1 MITIYSY
8 NIAEGT
14 LASPTRE
21 ELPGLV
27 EAENVDLWVDLEA
40 PTEEESQ
47 ILSTVFGFHEL
58 AIEDCVAIEI
68 EEAKIDNYED
78 YLFLVFHSV
87 VFNHEKLTFDF
98 NELDIFFGEKYIVT
112 YHNRPILGINQL
124 RKRLDRNIDFMSQ
137 GTDEILHAIMDAI
150 VDNLGRSFKRLERTI
165 YKLEGEILSDASQQ
179 TFNDL
184 FRLRRGLISL
194 RRILAPAEEVVED
207 LGSTEYDLI
216 QEENRVYFQ
225 DVHDH
230 MSAMQ
235 GLLGSYMEMVGS
247 TMDTYVSFTSHR
259 MTSVMRTLT
268 IMSFIML
275 PLTLI
280 ASLYGMNLN
289 LPLQGNPKG
298 FYLIV
303 ISELAIAA
311 CMLWYF
317 KRKDWF

>member
-1 MITIYSY
+1 MITIFSY
-8 NIAEGT
+8 NVAEGT
-14 LASPTRE
+14 LASPSLE

-40 PTEEESQ
+40 PTEEESK

-58 AIEDCVAIEI
+58 AIEDCIAVDI

-98 NELDIFFGEKYIVT
+98 NELDIFFGVKYVVT
-112 YHNRPILGINQL
+112 YHSRPILAINQL
-124 RKRLDRNIDFMSQ
+124 RRRLDRDIGFMSQ
-137 GTDEILHAIMDAI
+137 GTDEILHAIMDGI
-150 VDNLGRSFKRLERTI
+150 VDNLGRSFKRMERAI
-165 YKLEGEILSDASQQ
+165 YKLESEILSDASQR

-184 FRLRRGLISL
+184 FRMRRGLINL

-230 MSAMQ
+230 MSTIQ
-235 GLLGSYMEMVGS
+235 GLLGSYMEMVGG
-247 TMDTYVSFTSHR
+247 TMDTYVSLTSHR
-259 MTSVMRTLT
+259 MTSVMKTLT
-268 IMSFIML
+268 IVSFIML

-289 LPLQGNPKG
+289 LPLQGESYG
-298 FYLIV
+298 FYVVVALELI
-303 ISELAIAA
+303 IAGIL
-311 CMLWYF
+311 LWYF
-317 KRKDWF
+317 KRQNWF

>member
-14 LASPTRE
+14 LASPTPE

-27 EAENVDLWVDLEA
+27 ETENVDLWVDLEA

-87 VFNHEKLTFDF
+87 VFNHEKLSFDF
-98 NELDIFFGEKYIVT
+98 SELDIFFGEKYIVT
-112 YHNRPILGINQL
+112 YHSRPILGINQL

-137 GTDEILHAIMDAI
+137 GTDEILHAILDAI

-165 YKLEGEILSDASQQ
+165 YKLEGEILSDASQR

-194 RRILAPAEEVVED
+194 RRILAPAEEVAED

-259 MTSVMRTLT
+259 MTSVMKTLT
-268 IMSFIML
+268 IVSFIML

-289 LPLQGNPKG
+289 LPMQGNPKG
-298 FYLIV
+298 FYIVVVIELLIAV
-303 ISELAIAA
+303 S
-311 CMLWYF
+311 MLWYF
-317 KRKDWF
+317 KWKDWF

>member
-14 LASPTRE
+14 LTSPGID

-40 PTEEESQ
+40 PTEEESK

-58 AIEDCVAIEI
+58 AIEDCVALEI

-87 VFNHEKLTFDF
+87 AFNPEKLTFDF
-98 NELDIFFGEKYIVT
+98 NELDLFFGEKYVVT
-112 YHNRPILGINQL
+112 YHNRPLLAINQL
-124 RKRLDRNIDFMSQ
+124 RRKLERDIGFMSQ
-137 GTDEILHAIMDAI
+137 GTDEILHAIMDSI
-150 VDNLGRSFKRLERTI
+150 VDNLARSFKRLERSI
-165 YKLEGEILSDASQQ
+165 YTLEGQILSDATQKS
-179 TFNDL
+179 FNEL
-184 FRLRRGLISL
+184 FRLRRGLINL
-194 RRILAPAEEVVED
+194 RRILAPAEEVIED

-230 MSAMQ
+230 MSTIQ
-235 GLLGSYMEMVGS
+235 GLLVSYMEMVGG
-247 TMDTYVSFTSHR
+247 TMDTYVSLTSHR
-259 MTSVMRTLT
+259 MTSVMKTLT
-268 IMSFIML
+268 IVSFIML

-289 LPLQGNPKG
+289 LPLQNTSYG
-298 FYLIV
+298 FSV
-303 ISELAIAA
+303 IIALELTLAIS
-311 CMLWYF
+311 MLAYF
-317 KRKDWF
+317 KRQNWF